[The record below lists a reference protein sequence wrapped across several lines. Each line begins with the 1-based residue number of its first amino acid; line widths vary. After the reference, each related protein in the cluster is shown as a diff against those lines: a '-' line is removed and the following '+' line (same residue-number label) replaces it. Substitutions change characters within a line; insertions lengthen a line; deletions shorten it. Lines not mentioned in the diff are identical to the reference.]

1 MSAVFGVGKEIG
13 EQGGIEWLMSRCGHV
28 TASRFKDV
36 MDKLK
41 SGKPGAK
48 RETYLW
54 EVVIER
60 LTGSPTQHYESA
72 AMMHGTEYEPVARM
86 AYEAKTGAIVDET
99 GFIHHPSITLVGG
112 SPDGL
117 IGDDGGIEI
126 KCPFNAANHLKTIL
140 NGMPEEHMA
149 QVQGLMWIT
158 GRQWWDFVSFSPN
171 MPEHLQLYVQR
182 IDRNQEYH
190 DALQAEITVFLNE
203 VQSLV
208 ADLERGEV

>member
-1 MSAVFGVGKEIG
+1 MSAVFGEGKEQG
-13 EQGGIEWLMSRCGHV
+13 EQGSVDWLMSRCGHV

-60 LTGSPTQHYESA
+60 LTGSPTQHYTSI
-72 AMMHGTEYEPVARM
+72 AMEHGTEFEPVARM
-86 AYEAKTGAIVDET
+86 AYEASTGSMVAET
-99 GFIHHPSITLVGG
+99 GFIHATVPMVGG

-117 IGDDGGIEI
+117 IDDDGGIEI
-126 KCPFNAANHLKTIL
+126 KCPFNAANHLKTVL
-140 NGMPEEHMA
+140 TGMPEEHIA
-149 QVQGLMWIT
+149 QVQGLMWICD
-158 GRQWWDFVSFSPN
+158 RQWWDFVSFSPN

-182 IDRNQEYH
+182 IPRDRAYI
-190 DALQAEITVFLNE
+190 DAMQAEIIVFLAE
-203 VQSLV
+203 VDALV
-208 ADLERGEV
+208 EKLKGTP